1 MTSKPAKQLQ
11 VSLKLRRNDL
21 FIHPLRE
28 INNGEIQQAI
38 HKAYADIVER
48 TVGVGP
54 ARDSSG
60 EEVPIFGLA
69 EVLKTYSHSSTT
81 SRYFMEAET
90 SLKLIYEKD
99 VSLVWLVSA
108 FEASVAVVCKRVE
121 SIHGNAVWA
130 ETLQDDRGSPSM
142 PFKVNGQI
150 ANSGRTG
157 TLEFR
162 WDNSDTLRY
171 HYEEFLG

>member
-1 MTSKPAKQLQ
+1 
-11 VSLKLRRNDL
+11 
-21 FIHPLRE
+21 
-28 INNGEIQQAI
+28 
-38 HKAYADIVER
+38 
-48 TVGVGP
+48 
-54 ARDSSG
+54 
-60 EEVPIFGLA
+60 
-69 EVLKTYSHSSTT
+69 
-81 SRYFMEAET
+81 MEAET

-171 HYEEFLG
+171 HYEEFFG